1 MKKINQNIQ
10 YIHMCKC
17 KYKQKYYFNNL
28 DTQIL
33 NYYGFLYNF

>member
-1 MKKINQNIQ
+1 MEKNQNIQ
-10 YIHMCKC
+10 YIHMCKY
-17 KYKQKYYFNNL
+17 KSKQKYNFNHL

>member
-10 YIHMCKC
+10 YIHMCK
-17 KYKQKYYFNNL
+17 YKQNYFNNF